1 MAINMQPS
9 LTIATRPI
17 LKSIRAMSYADL
29 IETRAKI
36 DAAIQRHELEE
47 RQRLTRALE
56 KISADRTAKEAKAP
70 SSRRHP
76 LEGRKLKPKY
86 RNPENGRETWAGR
99 GLKPRWLTAA
109 LRGGKKLSSFAVR

>member
-1 MAINMQPS
+1 M
-9 LTIATRPI
+9 
-17 LKSIRAMSYADL
+17 KSIRAMSYTDL

-36 DAAIQRHELEE
+36 DAAIQRHELGE

-56 KISADRTAKEAKAP
+56 GISARHTVKEAKGSAAG
-70 SSRRHP
+70 RHP

-86 RNPENGRETWAGR
+86 RNPQNASETWAGR

-109 LRGGKKLSSFAVR
+109 LKSGKKLSSFAVR